1 MILLKNLWNLYSIHT
16 PIYRVSTREVSQSKW
31 NPSLTVSE
39 SNMNNEVNLKLLI
52 VYIQNCLLKF
62 ESEVFQLNDMNT
74 VKLGLQIVPLLVS
87 PFFL

>member
-1 MILLKNLWNLYSIHT
+1 
-16 PIYRVSTREVSQSKW
+16 
-31 NPSLTVSE
+31 
-39 SNMNNEVNLKLLI
+39 MNNEVNLKLLI

-87 PFFL
+87 PFLSFFFLGNFSVGRLPPNFQDNEQKLDDNILKLN